1 MVDSGKKPQIHRS
14 PHFYALSVL
23 CTLFFAFPLII
34 PDQYLLRAAIT
45 ILLYAFLTVS
55 WNIIGGFA
63 GQLSIGH
70 SIFTGIG
77 AYTSTLLFTNLGLSP
92 WIGMVLGGFLASFAS
107 IIVGY
112 PCFRLRGAYFV
123 LVSIAVAELLMH
135 LVDSTEQIG
144 GLKIMGA
151 RGILLPFSGNAPLK
165 FQFMDNKYYYY
176 IILILLVIVV
186 AVSFKIKNSKLGFYL
201 FAIKDE
207 PDAAASLGINI
218 TKYKLIAFAIS
229 AFFTGMGGVFYAQFL
244 MFISPERIFGLSLS
258 FELAIIGIV
267 GGLGTIA
274 GPILGAFFLRP
285 ISDLA
290 QIYLGGTYAGVHL
303 LFYSVLLMVVVFY
316 LPGGIIGPVE
326 RLYKFFLRPKA
337 FLKGSS

>member
-1 MVDSGKKPQIHRS
+1 MNHPGEKLQAAWSPQAC
-14 PHFYALSVL
+14 ALAVVGV
-23 CTLFFAFPLII
+23 LFFVFPLII

-77 AYTSTLLFTNLGLSP
+77 AYTSTLLFINLGLSP
-92 WIGMVLGGFLASFAS
+92 WIGMIAGACVASLASL
-107 IIVGY
+107 IIGY

-135 LVDSTEQIG
+135 LVDSTEQIA

-151 RGILLPFSGNAPLK
+151 RGILLPFSGNAPLR

-176 IILILLVIVV
+176 IILVLLVIVV
-186 AVSFKIKNSKLGFYL
+186 AVSYKIKNSKLGFYL

-218 TKYKLIAFAIS
+218 TKYKLLAFAIS

-274 GPILGAFFLRP
+274 GPIVGAFFLRP
-285 ISDLA
+285 ISELA

-303 LFYSVLLMVVVFY
+303 LFYSILLMIVVFY
-316 LPGGIIGPVE
+316 LPGGIIRPIEKAYRSVFKP
-326 RLYKFFLRPKA
+326 RLRPRES
-337 FLKGSS
+337 L